1 MMGFEKIIVVDD
13 DPIIRRMLF
22 THFQAKN
29 IPTLAVAGVQQAL
42 EEYRKDP
49 CDLMVVDLQLPDGN
63 GIDLIRAVRQ
73 LEGRSEF
80 IIMTGFGTIESAVE
94 AMKSG
99 ASNYL
104 LKPFNQSQM
113 DVALAQIL
121 EQKKLREQNDYL
133 RECLDEESAGD
144 HLPSSPGMA
153 KVYEVVKRAAPTQ
166 ASVLIQGESGTG
178 KEMIARLLH
187 QHSPRAREPYIK
199 VNCAAIAG
207 NLLES
212 EFFGH
217 EKGAFTGA
225 VSRRAGRFEL
235 ANNGTLL
242 LDEVT
247 EISPGLQSK
256 LLRVLQEQEF
266 ERVGGSR
273 TIKVNVRIL
282 ATTNRDLSRAVDSGE
297 FRRDLYFR
305 LNVVPLKIPPL
316 RERQEDVEP
325 LLQGFLQK
333 YAARYGKPAPA
344 VSPLALQQLV
354 RYPWPGNVRELQNVV
369 ERAVILADAGREL
382 QFSDFIPAPPASS
395 DAVLDPSGGFPTIAA
410 MERRLI
416 DLALRKTNGN
426 RKQAAKL
433 LDIHVRT
440 LRNKLKE
447 PLEEGEEG
455 PDLLEAADHP

>member
-22 THFQAKN
+22 SRFQAKN
-29 IPTLAVAGVQQAL
+29 IPTLAVASIQQAL

-49 CDLMVVDLQLPDGN
+49 CDLMVVDLQLPDGS
-63 GIDLIRAVRQ
+63 GIDLIRAARQ

-104 LKPFNQSQM
+104 LKPFSQSQM

-121 EQKKLREQNDYL
+121 QQKKLREQNDYL

-144 HLPSSPGMA
+144 HLQGSPGME
-153 KVYEVVKRAAPTQ
+153 KVYELVKRAAPTQ

-235 ANNGTLL
+235 ANGGTLL

-325 LLQGFLQK
+325 LLQGFLRR
-333 YAARYGKPAPA
+333 YAARYGKPAPV

-354 RYPWPGNVRELQNVV
+354 RYPWPGNIRELQNVV

-382 QFSDFIPAPPASS
+382 QFSDFIPAPPPSS
-395 DAVLDPSGGFPTIAA
+395 DAVLDPSEGFPTIAA

-416 DLALRKTNGN
+416 DLALRKTHGN
-426 RKQAAKL
+426 RRQAAKL

-455 PDLLEAADHP
+455 PDLLEAADNP